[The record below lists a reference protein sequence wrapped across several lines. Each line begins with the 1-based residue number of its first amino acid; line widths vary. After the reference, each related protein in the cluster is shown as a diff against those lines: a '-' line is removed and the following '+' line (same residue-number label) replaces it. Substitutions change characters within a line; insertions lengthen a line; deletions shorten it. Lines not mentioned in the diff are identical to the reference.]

1 MSANILSRTSRGS
14 GISKR
19 GGGPRVRMDRDGDL
33 DMDGPAGG
41 ARGGRGGGGGGRNN
55 NTNNNRNNDAG
66 GNTARGGRGGR
77 GRGGSGAGGGG
88 GRNARRDPVGT
99 RRDGGA
105 PLFAVKVRG
114 WRDTKG
120 SADECIQMLER
131 KTQMKFK
138 KV

>member
-1 MSANILSRTSRGS
+1 MRI
-14 GISKR
+14 
-19 GGGPRVRMDRDGDL
+19 DRDGDL

-41 ARGGRGGGGGGRNN
+41 ARGGRGGGAGGGGGRNQN
-55 NTNNNRNNDAG
+55 NNNNNRNNDG
-66 GNTARGGRGGR
+66 GARGGRGGGR
-77 GRGGSGAGGGG
+77 GRGGSGAGGGRG
-88 GRNARRDPVGT
+88 ARRDPVGT

-120 SADECIQMLER
+120 TADECIQMLER
-131 KTQMKFK
+131 KTQLKFK